1 MHPEGGLISLLIL
14 KINMGFPG
22 DSVVKSLPA
31 SIGSAG
37 DRGSIPGSE
46 RFPCRRKWQPAP
58 VSLPRKSHGQRSL
71 VGCSLWGHKRVRC
84 D

>member
-31 SIGSAG
+31 ASVGGAG
-37 DRGSIPGSE
+37 DMGSIPGSE
-46 RFPCRRKWQPAP
+46 RFLCRRKWQPAP
-58 VSLPRKSHGQRSL
+58 VFLP
-71 VGCSLWGHKRVRC
+71 
-84 D
+84 

>member
-31 SIGSAG
+31 SVGGAG
-37 DRGSIPGSE
+37 DTASVPGSE
-46 RFPCRRKWQPAP
+46 RFPCRRKWQTVP
-58 VSLPRKSHGQRSL
+58 VFLPGKSHGQRSL
-71 VGCSLWGHKRVRC
+71 MGYSLWGHKRVRC

>member
-1 MHPEGGLISLLIL
+1 MHPEGGLVSLLIL

-31 SIGSAG
+31 SVGGAG
-37 DRGSIPGSE
+37 DTGSIPGSE

-58 VSLPRKSHGQRSL
+58 VFLPWTEESGGLQSTGSQKSQM
-71 VGCSLWGHKRVRC
+71 
-84 D
+84 